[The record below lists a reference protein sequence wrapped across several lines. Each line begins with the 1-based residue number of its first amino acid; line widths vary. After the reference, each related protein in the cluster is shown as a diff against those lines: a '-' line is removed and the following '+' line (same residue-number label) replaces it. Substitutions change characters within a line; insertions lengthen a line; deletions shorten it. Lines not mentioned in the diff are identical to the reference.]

1 MLENSRVFVL
11 LPGYFNK
18 GNMKRYIET
27 PRLILRDWR
36 EEDVAPFARINSDE
50 QVREYFL
57 KKLDEEETRAFYH
70 RIVDEFADCGWGLYA
85 VEDKTDRSFIGY
97 VGFHRIG
104 FEVDFAPGIEIG
116 WRSRKES
123 WGKGLATEAAA
134 ACLEYGRDVFGLK
147 EVYSF
152 TSLLN
157 KRSERVM
164 QKIGMS
170 FTGEFGHPLVD
181 PAHVLY
187 KHVLYKKLL

>member
-50 QVREYFL
+50 QVMEYFL
-57 KKLDEEETRAFYH
+57 KKLDEEETRAFYR
-70 RIVDEFADCGWGLYA
+70 RIADEFADCGWGLYA
-85 VEDKTDRSFIGY
+85 VEDKADRSFIGY

-116 WRSRKES
+116 WRLRKES

-134 ACLEYGRDVFGLK
+134 ACLEYGRDVLGLK

-170 FTGEFGHPLVD
+170 FAGEFGHPLVD
-181 PAHVLY
+181 PAHVL
-187 KHVLYKKLL
+187 LEFNL